1 MSYGKIIYQRYTNV
15 LLTKV
20 YKYLN
25 YFSPELMN
33 EIFYLTQ
40 NHYNLRNLNVIAT
53 NIPRNKFMLNSTV
66 YRVNQL
72 WQTLPSTIANTTP
85 AHPPPHPTPHPASIV
100 GYF

>member
-85 AHPPPHPTPHPASIV
+85 AHPPPNPTPHPASIV

>member
-1 MSYGKIIYQRYTNV
+1 
-15 LLTKV
+15 
-20 YKYLN
+20 
-25 YFSPELMN
+25 MN

-53 NIPRNKFMLNSTV
+53 NITRNKFMLNSTV

-72 WQTLPSTIANTTP
+72 WQTLPSTIGNTTP
-85 AHPPPHPTPHPASIV
+85 AHPLPHPTPHPASIV